1 MRDNFPSPRL
11 MAKELTLF
19 QVLWLLSSLWASGR
33 MGVSKKGN
41 AQEMIIFTK
50 GGSLRDCPRGMEFF
64 CNWLRTTNNCLN
76 TQAISIRAS
85 SRARDVTSVPPMSI
99 RGTSGRA
106 GRMAKGLSSLGVGPR
121 RARGS
126 WRASGLMISLLV
138 KEEMREQ
145 CDYLF
150 FCGLL

>member
-1 MRDNFPSPRL
+1 MRDSFSSPRL
-11 MAKELTLF
+11 MAKEPTLF
-19 QVLWLLSSLWASGR
+19 PVLWLLASLWASGT
-33 MGVSKKGN
+33 MGVSQKGN
-41 AQEMIIFTK
+41 AQEMIISTK
-50 GGSLRDCPRGMEFF
+50 EGSLRDFPRGMAFF
-64 CNWLRTTNNCLN
+64 YNWLRTTNNCLN

-85 SRARDVTSVPPMSI
+85 SRARGVISVPPMSI

-121 RARGS
+121 RARAS

-138 KEEMREQ
+138 KEEMREH